1 MAINEF
7 YYILSEHSC
16 YYKISNRKGEYIM
29 VNLARDFF
37 NTLANNKLL
46 YRGAKKW
53 GSHFGVDQ
61 FIGGVDINGVMDSV
75 KELNGLGISATVD
88 HLGEFVYK
96 KSDSIKAKNEIL
108 QVIERIHAEN
118 VDCHLSVKLTQLGSD
133 IDETFCIQNM
143 REILDAAASYDIFIN
158 IDMEDYL
165 HYDQTLDILD
175 VLRKEYNNVGT
186 VIQSYLYRSDADID
200 RYQNTRLRIVKGAY
214 KESADVAYQNQ
225 EQIDREF
232 IELAKKRLKGDAFT
246 SIATHDHHIIAE
258 IRKFVAEENIDRN
271 KFEFQMLYGFRNDMQ
286 ESLANAGYFF
296 CTYIPFGDDWYGYFM
311 RRLAERPQNI
321 NLIVKDK
328 LYDEDNQMK
337 KKPLMIAG
345 AATAFISALFL
356 LLRRKK

>member
-1 MAINEF
+1 MLYLFSSFLKTLEQITAKTNIQYYKKLVNGKTKKLFSFLPKVKRSFKLTMIFTYTSILYLYLRNNFSLFSFSSLLMAINEF

-61 FIGGVDINGVMDSV
+61 FIGGVDINGVMDRV
-75 KELNGLGISATVD
+75 KELNCLGISATVD
-88 HLGEFVYK
+88 HLGEIDYK

-232 IELAKKRLKGDAFT
+232 IELAK
-246 SIATHDHHIIAE
+246 
-258 IRKFVAEENIDRN
+258 
-271 KFEFQMLYGFRNDMQ
+271 
-286 ESLANAGYFF
+286 
-296 CTYIPFGDDWYGYFM
+296 
-311 RRLAERPQNI
+311 
-321 NLIVKDK
+321 
-328 LYDEDNQMK
+328 
-337 KKPLMIAG
+337 
-345 AATAFISALFL
+345 
-356 LLRRKK
+356 